1 MILFA
6 GLGNPGQKYE
16 RHRHNVGFMA
26 VERIR
31 QAFGFGP
38 ERNRFQGLASE
49 GMAGGVKALALK
61 PMTYMNESGRSI
73 GAAQQFYKLSS
84 ENIIVFHDELDLPPG
99 KLRVKAGGGHAGH
112 NGLRSI
118 VRHIGADFRRVRI
131 GIDHP
136 GDKNRVHRYV
146 LSDFAKS
153 DSDWLDALLESI
165 GENAGFLA
173 KGDDAGFMN
182 RVAIDMRGKEP
193 GAKVENKD

>member
-6 GLGNPGQKYE
+6 GLGNPGSKYE

-31 QAFGFGP
+31 QEHGFGP

-49 GMAGGVKALALK
+49 GRIGGVKALVLK
-61 PMTYMNESGRSI
+61 PMTYMNESGRSL
-73 GAAQQFYKLSS
+73 GAAQQFFKIPS
-84 ENIIVFHDELDLPPG
+84 EDIIVFHDELDLAPG

-118 VRHIGADFRRVRI
+118 ISHIGPDFRRVRI

-136 GDKNRVHRYV
+136 GDKARVHGYV
-146 LSDFAKS
+146 LSDFAKA
-153 DSDWLDALLESI
+153 DADWLAPLLDSI
-165 GENAGFLA
+165 GDNADCLA
-173 KGDDAGFMN
+173 RGDDAGFMN
-182 RVAIDMRGKEP
+182 RVAIDMRGHDPK
-193 GAKVENKD
+193 AKD